1 MFYAVNVMLVVHCEL
16 WTLFPFRALEE
27 EQHKHQSE
35 MQNVMMKLSSIQ
47 GERKSLS
54 IKMADS
60 EAEKSQMQGEIR
72 AMNRAQK

>member
-1 MFYAVNVMLVVHCEL
+1 MN
-16 WTLFPFRALEE
+16 TFPCRALEE

-35 MQNVMMKLSSIQ
+35 MQNVMMKLSSTQ

-54 IKMADS
+54 MKMADG

-72 AMNRAQK
+72 AVNRAQK